1 MTLDLDIIQARA
13 DAATEGPWAWEATGE
28 KDNSWAVGLI
38 QDDDGE
44 PIEGENEPGDNIV
57 IEGICEGID
66 AHIPDAEFIAHARQD
81 VPALVAELR
90 AARETCH
97 ALQRWV
103 ALPGMF
109 WGDTPETGSEVGAA
123 LTNWQKVTEETSQ

>member
-1 MTLDLDIIQARA
+1 MPADLDAIQARA

-44 PIEGENEPGDNIV
+44 PIEGENEPGENIV

-66 AHIPDAEFIAHARQD
+66 AHIPDAEFIAHARAD
-81 VPALVAELR
+81 VPALVAELH
-90 AARETCH
+90 AARAFEHFIREH
-97 ALQRWV
+97 ATTSHIRALTLVENWDRLV
-103 ALPGMF
+103 AA
-109 WGDTPETGSEVGAA
+109 GDAYPGSEEASDG
-123 LTNWQKVTEETSQ
+123 